1 MTMEQIEFG
10 SDLDKKLAA
19 RHILGG
25 SIQTFLLIHPLL
37 TLKRLLGSKPDI
49 WIALIS
55 GWGGIKIGSLLVYH
69 CSVVLRLIR
78 SGVLG

>member
-19 RHILGG
+19 GHILGG
-25 SIQTFLLIHPLL
+25 NIQTFLLIHPLL

-55 GWGGIKIGSLLVYH
+55 G
-69 CSVVLRLIR
+69 
-78 SGVLG
+78 